1 MAGGHI
7 ATGMADHSS
16 HGAKRVAPCLLLFM
30 LLALHNFQ
38 PDSSAL
44 VLPDPSA
51 VHGRMLVSLV
61 TQVAHTA
68 PACAGAGAVRAG
80 WARWRWRRW
89 RTRARTSWPRSSVRS
104 CWSWAWRPASGAR
117 LFWLT
122 SLSQTCLRAKI
133 MRAAMIAPKLAV
145 DRQSVRSLPVISAR
159 GSMPVAGVTCHKD

>member
-1 MAGGHI
+1 MRGCRGRTGGLGTL
-7 ATGMADHSS
+7 A
-16 HGAKRVAPCLLLFM
+16 VAA
-30 LLALHNFQ
+30 LAHA
-38 PDSSAL
+38 SAH
-44 VLPDPSA
+44 VLAA
-51 VHGRMLVSLV
+51 V
-61 TQVAHTA
+61 
-68 PACAGAGAVRAG
+68 
-80 WARWRWRRW
+80 
-89 RTRARTSWPRSSVRS
+89 SSVRS